1 MFFFYYFIIL
11 FILLTYIICVKILL
25 IYMYYKFFEE
35 RNYVFSVFIFIIGF
49 TFRRYLD
56 VYCLLVVDKYK

>member
-49 TFRRYLD
+49 IFRRYLD